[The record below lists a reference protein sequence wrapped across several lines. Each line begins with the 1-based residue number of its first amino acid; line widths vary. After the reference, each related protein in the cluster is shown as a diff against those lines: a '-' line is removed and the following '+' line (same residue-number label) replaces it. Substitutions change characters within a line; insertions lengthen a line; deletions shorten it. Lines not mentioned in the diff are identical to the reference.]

1 MPDPPAKVLATPNPT
16 PVRSRAL
23 QSLPQRTYWFR
34 VLGMGL
40 ASLPVAAVM
49 AEIHAGWL
57 SWAWMIF
64 SCLLWPHL
72 AYAWA
77 RRSEDPFR
85 SELRNFVIDSA
96 IAGSWVPLMHFNL
109 LPSIVLITVVIAD
122 KVNSGV
128 RNLWLYAL
136 PGTAIALLVGAAATG
151 FAYQPASSMTV
162 VLASLPILVI
172 HTLAVSFSS
181 YKLVRRVQRQ
191 NLQLEQ
197 LSRIDGLTGLPNRR
211 HWQSLAETLLADHLA
226 RGQVATLMLL
236 DVDRFKEINDRFGHA
251 VGDDVL
257 CGIAGVVTET
267 TQSIGVPGRLGGDEF
282 VIVLPVGMD
291 AASAVAERVRAA
303 VEAMEFPKVPG
314 LACSVS
320 IGLAE
325 PPDAD
330 LGLREWIE
338 AADRALYRAKRAGRN
353 TTAGREASPAS
364 GH

>member
-1 MPDPPAKVLATPNPT
+1 MPIPSAKDPASSSQAPA
-16 PVRSRAL
+16 RSRAL
-23 QSLPQRTYWFR
+23 QTLPQRTYRFR

-40 ASLPVAAVM
+40 ASLPVAIVM
-49 AEIHAGWL
+49 AEIHAGWM
-57 SWAWMIF
+57 SWSWMVF

-77 RRSEDPFR
+77 RRGRDPFR

-96 IAGSWVPLMHFNL
+96 IAGSWVPLMHFNV

-136 PGTAIALLVGAAATG
+136 PGTALALLLGGLATG
-151 FAYQPASSMTV
+151 FAYRPETSMAV
-162 VLASLPILVI
+162 LLASLPILVI
-172 HTLAVSFSS
+172 HTLAVSLSS

-191 NLQLEQ
+191 NLQLEK
-197 LSRIDGLTGLPNRR
+197 LSRVDALTGLSNRR
-211 HWQSLAETLLADHLA
+211 HWQVLAEGLLRQHLA
-226 RGQVATLMLL
+226 SSQVATLLLL

-257 CGIAGVVTET
+257 CGIAEVLERI
-267 TQSIGVPGRLGGDEF
+267 TQGNGLIGRLGGDEF
-282 VIVLPVGMD
+282 VIALPLELED
-291 AASAVAERVRAA
+291 ASAIAERLRAA
-303 VEAMEFPKVPG
+303 VAAMDFPKVPG

-325 PPDAD
+325 PPDVD

-353 TTAGREASPAS
+353 TTAGCETTPAREP
-364 GH
+364 